1 MTRFTALAAALMIA
15 ATPVMADDTPAPPRN
30 PELSQGAEKLSEG
43 MKLLLKGLLVEG
55 EKGWADLLT
64 WLDDMSQY
72 EAPERLPNGDIIIRR
87 KVPDE
92 PGGAEL

>member
-55 EKGWADLLT
+55 EKGWADLLI

-92 PGGAEL
+92 PGEAEL